1 MVKKADSQQTS
12 VGTAVQIRKLGPRR
26 VGDLQVASSH
36 LGTFDHIQL
45 VAKMYLGKQPH

>member
-1 MVKKADSQQTS
+1 MVKKADSQQNS
-12 VGTAVQIRKLGPRR
+12 PGTAVQIRKTGPRR

-45 VAKMYLGKQPH
+45 VAKMHVGEQQP